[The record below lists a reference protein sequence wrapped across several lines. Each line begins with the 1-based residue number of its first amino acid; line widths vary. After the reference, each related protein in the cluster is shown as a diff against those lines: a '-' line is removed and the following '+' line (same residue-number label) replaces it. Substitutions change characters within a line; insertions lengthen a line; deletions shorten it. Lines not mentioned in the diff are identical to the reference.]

1 MGTDA
6 FQIRRHNNINV
17 QDSVHPYRGYTQNQ
31 LVATVNTNAGNVKED
46 INIGDSEA
54 KANISLTMANIKVQ
68 SSTAVIVSW
77 LYYYHL
83 VHPND
88 VGTCINDETF
98 WKWQFYIIQIAAI
111 DVNVCKHQGTPT
123 HNQN

>member
-46 INIGDSEA
+46 INIGDPEA
-54 KANISLTMANIKVQ
+54 KTKHFVNNDKHKSTIIYCCY
-68 SSTAVIVSW
+68 SSMPVLLPFSTS
-77 LYYYHL
+77 
-83 VHPND
+83 
-88 VGTCINDETF
+88 
-98 WKWQFYIIQIAAI
+98 Q
-111 DVNVCKHQGTPT
+111 
-123 HNQN
+123 